1 MNFTAKMALFI
12 VVGVSLLPGA
22 YAQDRDRD
30 RDQDNHDGD
39 RVTKI
44 ERGVVIPVRTN
55 DTIDVERKSDQ
66 IYTGIVDQD
75 VRGSNGRLAIP
86 RGSRVELIVRVAQD
100 NDLVIDFESV
110 TVNGQRYAIKTEANR
125 QESRRDDSLVGSIV
139 GAIQRGDA
147 RGHAVRI
154 PRDSVLTFRIERPL
168 DMGVADRGVMRDGRH
183 YHDYDDHHDDDRD
196 H

>member
-1 MNFTAKMALFI
+1 MNFTAQMVLFMI
-12 VVGVSLLPGA
+12 LGVSVLPGA

-110 TVNGQRYAIKTEANR
+110 TVNGQRYAIKTEATGR
-125 QESRRDDSLVGSIV
+125 SRDVMIAWLVQSWEQFKAV
-139 GAIQRGDA
+139 TRGGTLFA
-147 RGHAVRI
+147 FLGI
-154 PRDSVLTFRIERPL
+154 P
-168 DMGVADRGVMRDGRH
+168 
-183 YHDYDDHHDDDRD
+183 Y
-196 H
+196 